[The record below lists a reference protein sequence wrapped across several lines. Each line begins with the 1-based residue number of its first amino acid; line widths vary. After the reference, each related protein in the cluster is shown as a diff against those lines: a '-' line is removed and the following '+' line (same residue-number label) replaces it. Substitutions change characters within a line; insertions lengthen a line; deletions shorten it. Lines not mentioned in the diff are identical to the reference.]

1 MEHKIFPVV
10 FVFLTITAI
19 SSAQY
24 DYPDLAG
31 DANIINFADFA
42 VFAENWQKTGPELAG
57 DFDDSGKVDFND
69 LAYLSYYWLTAQWEC
84 RKIDLDYSG
93 LIDFSDFVIFAD
105 CWLAEAGS
113 PNYNTNCDFD
123 DDDIVDIYDLK
134 AFCDCW
140 LKGTRP
146 QGIWEQF
153 KAALRD
159 DDLDKALTFIADSVL
174 EKYTVVLTQL
184 RPQFQSMVNGMGE
197 LILESLEDDKAKY
210 EMLHDEGGGVI
221 SSFPVYFSKD
231 GQGEW
236 KIYCF

>member
-31 DANIINFADFA
+31 DADIINFADFA
-42 VFAENWQKTGPELAG
+42 VFAENWQKSGTGLAG

-105 CWLAEAGS
+105 CWLSSDGS
-113 PNYNTNCDFD
+113 PNYKTNCDFD

-134 AFCDCW
+134 AFCNCW

-153 KAALRD
+153 KAALAAGDIDRAVSFFAVFVADDYRD
-159 DDLDKALTFIADSVL
+159 IFNEHSDKLQSLAADMGQLTLEYRDRDIAV
-174 EKYTVVLTQL
+174 Y
-184 RPQFQSMVNGMGE
+184 E
-197 LILESLEDDKAKY
+197 LSNAAGNLF
-210 EMLHDEGGGVI
+210 
-221 SSFPVYFSKD
+221 FPVVFTMDDESK
-231 GQGEW
+231 W
-236 KIYCF
+236 KIAVF

>member
-31 DANIINFADFA
+31 DANIINFADFT
-42 VFAENWQKTGPELAG
+42 VFAENWQKTGTGLAG

-123 DDDIVDIYDLK
+123 DDEIVDIYDLK

-146 QGIWEQF
+146 QDIWEQF
-153 KAALRD
+153 KSALAVGDIDRAVSYISEISRSKYYDIFVDIESNLPGFAA
-159 DDLDKALTFIADSVL
+159 
-174 EKYTVVLTQL
+174 
-184 RPQFQSMVNGMGE
+184 GMGQ
-197 LILESLEDDKAKY
+197 LILISSTPDHVKY
-210 EMLHDEGGGVI
+210 EMLHQNGGQTY
-221 SSFPVYFSKD
+221 SFPVTFVKEDD
-231 GQGEW
+231 GNW
-236 KIYCF
+236 KIFNF